1 MRSKNQR
8 TVYITLTSMG
18 GFITLYDTNMTNEE
32 KLKRIDELRRLWVRA
47 TTNVDRKNI
56 EIQGK
61 LLKKSLPKLSQIK
74 I

>member
-1 MRSKNQR
+1 
-8 TVYITLTSMG
+8 MG